1 MYTSRKII
9 QNVYLKVKVRTKI
22 SCTFRIKP
30 GLNITISNTHLAIP
44 IRSTSYFLLKSLA
57 VGIKALYNA
66 SLFCE
71 KKFGDPIKKKNVKVL
86 VLKKVLANVAKI
98 KR

>member
-1 MYTSRKII
+1 M
-9 QNVYLKVKVRTKI
+9 
-22 SCTFRIKP
+22 
-30 GLNITISNTHLAIP
+30 
-44 IRSTSYFLLKSLA
+44 
-57 VGIKALYNA
+57 GIKALYNA

-71 KKFGDPIKKKNVKVL
+71 KKILRPNKKDKNVKVL